1 MIRGCRACCF
11 LAECGGLD
19 GTLDFF
25 GCHRASPEVCRAN
38 GWTCPQC
45 SPGEFLRRKA
55 AVRARVRGAA
65 ARPNGPLVPLPAYVG
80 NLQHRYRWTGRLAQS
95 VVAIPTP
102 EVIGGRGRSF
112 GPKFKTLDELR
123 RKFHLGP
130 DTQVLLVSV
139 TTDPFL
145 EQYWRWAK
153 ETRAVERLAE
163 LGVAGI
169 TVPNFSFFSDAPRF
183 HHLYNRGRLEA
194 CLNELAAAAVPVIPH
209 IHALTAGDLEYWR
222 AWLREHVEVRHVC
235 REFQTG
241 NDEEAINEIARLQ
254 DEIGRA
260 LHPVIVGGARFA
272 ARLRDLFTHSTIVD
286 STPFMKGVHRQRAV
300 ECDGRVAWESHPTRT
315 ARAAGALVRHNI
327 ELYGAIVGN
336 PSRYQTSMLDAFE
349 QALLEREAA
358 RVSKQTALP
367 LKPGRAVRLPVLLE
381 PGAVR
386 KMPEEPVR

>member
-1 MIRGCRACCF
+1 MILGCRACCF

-25 GCHRASPEVCRAN
+25 GCHRATPEVCRAN

-65 ARPNGPLVPLPAYVG
+65 RPNGPSVPLPAYVA
-80 NLQHRYRWTGRLAQS
+80 NLQHRYGWTGRLPQS

-112 GPKFKTLDELR
+112 GPKFKSLQELR
-123 RKFHLGP
+123 SKFHLGP

-145 EQYWRWAK
+145 ERYWRWAK
-153 ETRAVERLAE
+153 ETRTAERLAE
-163 LGVAGI
+163 FGLASI

-194 CLNELAAAAVPVIPH
+194 CLNELAQAAVPVIPH
-209 IHALTAGDLEYWR
+209 VHALTSGDLAYWC

-241 NDEEAINEIARLQ
+241 NDEEAINELARLQ
-254 DEIGRA
+254 DEIGRD
-260 LHPVIVGGARFA
+260 LHPVIVGGTRFA
-272 ARLRDLFTHSTIVD
+272 ARLRDLFSHSTVID
-286 STPFMKGVHRQRAV
+286 SIPFMKAVHRQRAV
-300 ECDGRVAWESHPTRT
+300 ERDGRVTWEPHQTST
-315 ARAAGALVRHNI
+315 ARAVGALVRHNI
-327 ELYGAIVGN
+327 ELYGAIAGN

-349 QALLEREAA
+349 RGILARETA
-358 RVSKQTALP
+358 RVSKQTAL
-367 LKPGRAVRLPVLLE
+367 LLEPGRTVHLPVLLE
-381 PGAVR
+381 TDAVR
-386 KMPEEPVR
+386 QLPKEPVQ